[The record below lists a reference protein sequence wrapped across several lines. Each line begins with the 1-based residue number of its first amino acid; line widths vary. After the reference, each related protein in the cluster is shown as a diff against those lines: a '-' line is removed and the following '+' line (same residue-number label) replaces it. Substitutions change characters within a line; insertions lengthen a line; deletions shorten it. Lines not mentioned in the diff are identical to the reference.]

1 MLQKYYESVA
11 KMLQGLQ
18 ENDGLTLKKYTAIT
32 YKSGWQVADCGVEV
46 RTLGAAIEAV
56 ISCDGSCGVW
66 YSNGS
71 YYIDHSYRVATK
83 AEALRIGKLHNQI
96 SVLRWKGMKLVYCNE

>member
-11 KMLQGLQ
+11 KMLQGL
-18 ENDGLTLKKYTAIT
+18 ENNDGLTLKKYAAIT
-32 YKSGWQVADCGVEV
+32 YKTGYQVADYGVQV
-46 RTLGAAIEAV
+46 NALGAAIKAV

-71 YYIDHSYRVATK
+71 YYIDHSFRVATK
-83 AEALRIGKLHNQI
+83 AEALRIGKLHQQI
-96 SVLRWKGMKLVYCNE
+96 SVLRWKDMKLIYCND